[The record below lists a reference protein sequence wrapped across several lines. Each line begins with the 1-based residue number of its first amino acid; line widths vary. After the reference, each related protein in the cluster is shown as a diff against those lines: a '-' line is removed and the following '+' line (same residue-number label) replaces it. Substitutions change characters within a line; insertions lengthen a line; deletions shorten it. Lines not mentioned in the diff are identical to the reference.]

1 MRLLNV
7 TKLVTAYENI
17 RKSQFP
23 TSLFINVRGGLGARN
38 YHWSVITLERED
50 SALRVMGLLL
60 RGSAATSP
68 GERPEKPGDD
78 PKSLRISFSVE
89 HKNDIFLNIRSLRI
103 PADCKPSAL

>member
-17 RKSQFP
+17 RKPEFP
-23 TSLFINVRGGLGARN
+23 TSLFINVRGGLRARN

-78 PKSLRISFSVE
+78 AKSLRTSFRVE
-89 HKNDIFLNIRSLRI
+89 HKNDIFQFDTLA
-103 PADCKPSAL
+103 AD